1 METDQNPADDASCGQ
16 NAQNLIENL
25 RWWNGPEFL
34 RKPLED
40 QSSPDGAEPMCISPD
55 DPEVKTIS
63 VMTTQTQGCFSLP
76 GRLKYFSSWHRAKR
90 AVAVCLRLQKKY
102 RTSSEGQDMVKTEQ
116 SKQKKMDQYI
126 PVNTEEFQE
135 AETDIVKGIQREEFD
150 DEIRLLRFNN
160 SQQGSGDRT
169 STRVMQKN
177 SNLYTLDPFL
187 DENGVLRVGGHL
199 KHADLS
205 TAVKYPA
212 ILPRKGHMTDLIISH
227 CHDSVE
233 HQGREMTQQ
242 NQIL

>member
-1 METDQNPADDASCGQ
+1 
-16 NAQNLIENL
+16 
-25 RWWNGPEFL
+25 
-34 RKPLED
+34 
-40 QSSPDGAEPMCISPD
+40 
-55 DPEVKTIS
+55 
-63 VMTTQTQGCFSLP
+63 
-76 GRLKYFSSWHRAKR
+76 
-90 AVAVCLRLQKKY
+90 
-102 RTSSEGQDMVKTEQ
+102 MVKTEQ

-169 STRVMQKN
+169 STRVMQK
-177 SNLYTLDPFL
+177 NLYTLDPFL